1 MIRRIARV
9 ALLVI
14 GSIVALAGLAV
25 AVLAGPDDTVS
36 TGERELSSETAAFVT
51 SPSLLEV
58 VGPNLRV
65 AATGANE
72 REVFVGVG
80 HQVDVAGYL
89 DGLAYDQ
96 IARFRPPLSFDLER
110 IDGTVAGVRPE
121 PTSRD
126 WWYVSTTGAGRQ
138 EVTYP
143 LGAEPV
149 NAVVMGA
156 DGQPPLTV
164 TVQLGVQIDN
174 LFTTALLVLAVGLGL
189 ILVAIFA
196 LRRRR
201 RRRTRSPAEHIAEPA
216 GHGER

>member
-1 MIRRIARV
+1 MIRRIVRV
-9 ALLVI
+9 GLLVI

-51 SPSLLEV
+51 SPSLLAV

-89 DGLAYDQ
+89 GGLAYDQ

-121 PTSRD
+121 PASRD
-126 WWYVSTTGAGRQ
+126 WWYVSAAGAGRQ

-164 TVQLGVQIDN
+164 TVELGVQIDN

-189 ILVAIFA
+189 ILVAVFA

-201 RRRTRSPAEHIAEPA
+201 RRRTRSPTEHIAEPA